1 MMQRFL
7 NSAHPI
13 IPSTFTLYLTIMQP
27 NNFTTDNLD
36 LHNLVAKNQFGT
48 FFGVS
53 QKVFDDVWQKLTAA
67 DKNSVV
73 YISMEIGADPDVFH
87 PIKDRLID
95 LEKTDTM
102 DSRLK
107 HFIKKLFHGPEKIPC
122 YGGGLGVLA
131 GDTLKSFADCRIPVV
146 AVSLLYRHGYFSQIV
161 DSKLGQIS
169 QTVAW
174 HPEETPGLYLLRDPE
189 NPEEALEI
197 QIPFLNEYDQETVA
211 AAQVWMKME
220 VNHNLD
226 YFIPELLLDFS
237 MENNPAPIRDAACKL
252 YNSESSIIKA
262 TQRRMLGTGILP
274 VMQALGISSNTLHLN
289 EQHGVVVVLQL
300 IAEELQTTLKQTD
313 LSQATDEQIIKAADT
328 VAKKLVY
335 TIHTPVK
342 AGHDR
347 FNKSD
352 YAGISHQSCR
362 HLLELLAHDEETPHS
377 YNFTTLAMRVNRAVN
392 SVSRLHRDVTHKQ
405 FPGFANK
412 ITAITNGVHHLT
424 WISDAKAEV
433 FDNFTELNTW
443 RDNPGIFQNAAKLK
457 NNNRFRNYFLRA
469 WEEDSAILYTY
480 LNNMLLQHRNQMTS
494 TWIDPPNYY
503 SNIIDADTQLDPA
516 VFTVGF
522 ARRFSTYKR
531 ADLIF
536 DNIDTLC
543 AIAIENNWPINFLFS
558 GKAHPADEP
567 GKSVIKLILD
577 YQKELYINS
586 HGLVNLI
593 FIPNYDMHIA
603 KMMVAGVHT
612 WLNNPKRPLEASGTS
627 GMKAALNGVPNFSIM
642 DGWWAEGYHEGQ
654 TGWKFGHEGPVDD
667 ADLSE
672 SPEALLYAEDSAS
685 FYKTLPLVLEEF
697 YENESHGRFIDKAI
711 MNLCLNIPIFNTHR
725 MAAEYLQR
733 YQLKLAP
740 SLQSRMDDFAALY
753 NSNQ

>member
-1 MMQRFL
+1 MQQSNLADNSL
-7 NSAHPI
+7 N
-13 IPSTFTLYLTIMQP
+13 L
-27 NNFTTDNLD
+27 LD
-36 LHNLVAKNQFGT
+36 LVAKNQFGT

-53 QKVFDDVWQKLTAA
+53 QKVFDTVWKNLCGA

-87 PIKDRLID
+87 PIKDRLMD
-95 LEKTDTM
+95 LEKTDSM
-102 DSRLK
+102 DSRLTR
-107 HFIKKLFHGPEKIPC
+107 FMKKLFHGPEKIPC

-131 GDTLKSFADCRIPVV
+131 GDTLKSFADCKLPVV

-161 DSKLGQIS
+161 DSKIGQIAQS
-169 QTVAW
+169 VAW
-174 HPEETPGLYLLRDPE
+174 HPEETPGLYLLQDPD
-189 NPEEALEI
+189 NPGTPLQIE
-197 QIPFLNEYDQETVA
+197 IPFYNEYDQETMA

-220 VNHNLD
+220 VNHTLD
-226 YFIPELLLDFS
+226 YFVPELLLDFS
-237 MENNPAPIRDAACKL
+237 LADNPTPIKDAAGQL
-252 YNSESSIIKA
+252 YNSESSVIKA

-274 VMQALGISSNTLHLN
+274 VLQSLGISSHTLHLN
-289 EQHGVVVVLQL
+289 EQHGVVVALQL
-300 IAEELQTTLKQTD
+300 IAEELLSSMRDPD
-313 LSQATDEQIIKAADT
+313 LSKASHKQIIAAADK
-328 VAKKLVY
+328 VAQKLVY

-347 FNKSD
+347 FNKSV
-352 YAGISHQSCR
+352 YAGISHKSCR
-362 HLLELLAHDEETPHS
+362 HILELLAHDDDSPHS
-377 YNFTTLAMRVNRAVN
+377 YNFTTLAMRVNRTAN

-424 WISDAKAEV
+424 WISDARAEL
-433 FDNFTELNTW
+433 FDSFPETSDW
-443 RDNPGIFQNAAKLK
+443 RDNPGVMKNAAKLK
-457 NNNRFRNYFLRA
+457 ENKHFRNSLQSA
-469 WEEDSAILYTY
+469 WEEDTAILYRY
-480 LNNMLLQHRNQMTS
+480 INDMLLQHRNQMTS

-503 SNIIDADTQLDPA
+503 SNLIDSNTQLTPN

-536 DNIDTLC
+536 DNLDTLC
-543 AIAIENNWPINFLFS
+543 AIAVKNKWPINFLFS

-577 YQKELYINS
+577 YQKELHTKS
-586 HGLVNLI
+586 QGLVNLI

-603 KMMVAGVHT
+603 KLLVAGVHI

-627 GMKAALNGVPNFSIM
+627 GMKAALNGVPNLSIM
-642 DGWWAEGYHEGQ
+642 DGWWVEGYHEGQ
-654 TGWKFGHEGPVDD
+654 TGWKFGHEGPVDE

-685 FYKTLPLVLEEF
+685 FYETLPMVLQEF
-697 YENESHGRFIDKAI
+697 YEEDFKSRFMDKAI

-725 MAAEYLQR
+725 MAAEYLKK
-733 YQLKLAP
+733 YELTLP
-740 SLQSRMDDFAALY
+740 SVLQSKMDGFAALY
-753 NSNQ
+753 DSNE

>member
-1 MMQRFL
+1 MQQ
-7 NSAHPI
+7 NK
-13 IPSTFTLYLTIMQP
+13 LTS
-27 NNFTTDNLD
+27 DDLELD
-36 LHNLVAKNQFGT
+36 LHNLVAKNKFGT
-48 FFGVS
+48 FFGIS
-53 QKVFDDVWQKLTAA
+53 QKNFDEVWQKLTAA
-67 DKNSVV
+67 DTNSVV

-95 LEKTDTM
+95 LEKTDSL
-102 DSRLK
+102 DPKLK
-107 HFIKKLFHGPEKIPC
+107 QFTKKLFQGPEKIPC

-161 DSKLGQIS
+161 DSKIGQICQS
-169 QTVAW
+169 VEW
-174 HPEETPGLYLLRDPE
+174 HPEQTPGLYLLQDPE
-189 NPEEALEI
+189 NPEEPLEI
-197 QIPFLNEYDQETVA
+197 QVPFFNEYDQETMA
-211 AAQVWMKME
+211 SAQVWMKME
-220 VNHNLD
+220 INHSLD

-237 MENNPAPIRDAACKL
+237 LQNNPAPIRDAAGQL

-274 VMQALGISSNTLHLN
+274 VLQAIGITSNTLHLN
-289 EQHGVVVVLQL
+289 EQHGVVVALQL
-300 IAEELQTTLKQTD
+300 IAEELQTTLRQPD
-313 LSQATDEQIIKAADT
+313 VSRVSNDQIIAAADK
-328 VAKKLVY
+328 VAKRLVY

-347 FNKSD
+347 FNKSV
-352 YAGISHQSCR
+352 YAGISHKSCR
-362 HLLELLAHDEETPHS
+362 HILELLAHDDDSPHS
-377 YNFTTLAMRVNRAVN
+377 YNFTTLAMRVNRTAN

-405 FPGFANK
+405 FPGFAKK

-424 WISDAKAEV
+424 WISAARAEL
-433 FDNFTELNTW
+433 FDSFSELDNW
-443 RDNPGIFQNAAKLK
+443 REDPGVFQNIKNLK
-457 NNNRFRNYFLRA
+457 DNSRFRTYLLRA
-469 WEEDSAILYTY
+469 WEEDSTILYKY
-480 LNNMLLQHRNQMTS
+480 INAMLLRHRNQMTS
-494 TWIDPPNYY
+494 TWIDPPNHY

-536 DNIDTLC
+536 DNLDTLC
-543 AIAIENNWPINFLFS
+543 SIAINNNWPINFLFS

-577 YQKELYINS
+577 YQKELHEKS
-586 HGLVNLI
+586 QGLVNLI
-593 FIPNYDMHIA
+593 FIPDYDMLIA
-603 KMMVAGVHT
+603 KMLVAGVHI

-627 GMKAALNGVPNFSIM
+627 GMKAALNGVPNLSIM
-642 DGWWAEGYHEGQ
+642 DGWWVEGYHEGL
-654 TGWKFGHEGPVDD
+654 TGWKFGHEGPVDE

-685 FYKTLPLVLEEF
+685 FYQTLPKVLEEF
-697 YENESHGRFIDKAI
+697 YEDKSRSRFIDKAI

-725 MAAEYLQR
+725 MAAEYLQK
-733 YQLKLAP
+733 YQLKLSS

-753 NSNQ
+753 NSNE

>member
-1 MMQRFL
+1 MHQNL
-7 NSAHPI
+7 IS
-13 IPSTFTLYLTIMQP
+13 
-27 NNFTTDNLD
+27 DNDLD
-36 LHNLVAKNQFGT
+36 LHTLIAKNRFGT
-48 FFGVS
+48 FFGVP
-53 QKVFDDVWQKLTAA
+53 QTLFDEVWQNLTAS
-67 DKNSVV
+67 DGNSVV
-73 YISMEIGADPDVFH
+73 YITMEIGADPDVFH

-95 LEKTDTM
+95 LERTDSM

-107 HFIKKLFHGPEKIPC
+107 QFTKKLFHGPEKIPC

-169 QTVAW
+169 QSVDW
-174 HPEETPGLYLLRDPE
+174 HPEETPGLYLLQDPQ
-189 NPEEALEI
+189 NPKEPLQI
-197 QIPFLNEYDQETVA
+197 HIPFFNEYDQETIA
-211 AAQVWMKME
+211 SAQVWMKME
-220 VNHNLD
+220 VNNSLD
-226 YFIPELLLDFS
+226 FFVPELLLDFS
-237 MENNPAPIRDAACKL
+237 LQDNPAPIRDAAGKL
-252 YNSESSIIKA
+252 YNSDSSIIKA

-274 VMQALGISSNTLHLN
+274 VLQALNITSNTLHLN
-289 EQHGVVVVLQL
+289 EQHGVVVALQL
-300 IAEELQTTLKQTD
+300 IAEELQATLKHSD
-313 LSQATDEQIIKAADT
+313 FSHASDAQILAAAEK
-328 VAKKLVY
+328 VSRKLVY

-347 FNKSD
+347 FDKSV
-352 YAGISHQSCR
+352 YAGMSHKSCR
-362 HLLELLAHDEETPHS
+362 HILELLAQDKDTPHS
-377 YNFTTLAMRVNRAVN
+377 YNFTTFAMRVNRTTN

-405 FPGFANK
+405 FPDAIDK

-424 WISDAKAEV
+424 WISEARAEV
-433 FDNFTELNTW
+433 FDAFPQLKNW
-443 RDNPGIFQNAAKLK
+443 RDDPGVFRKVEKLK
-457 NNNRFRNYFLRA
+457 NNSRFRTYLGRA
-469 WEEDSAILYTY
+469 WENDSIILYNY
-480 LNNMLLQHRNQMTS
+480 INQMLVRHRNQMTS

-503 SNIIDADTQLDPA
+503 SNLIDSDNQLDPSA
-516 VFTVGF
+516 FTIGF

-543 AIAIENNWPINFLFS
+543 DILIKNKWPVNFLFS

-577 YQKELYINS
+577 YQEELHTKS
-586 HGLVNLI
+586 QGLANLI

-603 KMMVAGVHT
+603 KMMVAGVHI

-642 DGWWAEGYHEGQ
+642 DGWWAEGYHDGA
-654 TGWKFGHEGPVDD
+654 TGWKFGHEGPVDE

-672 SPEALLYAEDSAS
+672 SPESLLYAEDSAS
-685 FYKTLPLVLEEF
+685 FYKTLPTVLQEF
-697 YENESHGRFIDKAI
+697 YEDSSHSHFIDKAV

-725 MAAEYLQR
+725 MAAEYLQK
-733 YQLKLAP
+733 YDLKLP
-740 SLQSRMDDFAALY
+740 TSLQKKMDKFAALY
-753 NSNQ
+753 ISNQ

>member
-1 MMQRFL
+1 MQHNNSTDSSFSL
-7 NSAHPI
+7 N
-13 IPSTFTLYLTIMQP
+13 
-27 NNFTTDNLD
+27 
-36 LHNLVAKNQFGT
+36 NLVANNQFGT

-53 QKVFDDVWQKLTAA
+53 QSVFDNVWQNLTNPEG
-67 DKNSVV
+67 NSVV

-87 PIKDRLID
+87 PIKSKLID
-95 LEKTDTM
+95 LEKTDSKDT
-102 DSRLK
+102 RLK
-107 HFIKKLFHGPEKIPC
+107 TYMKKLFSGPEKIPC

-131 GDTLKSFADCRIPVV
+131 GDTLKSFADCKIPVI
-146 AVSLLYRHGYFSQIV
+146 AVSLLYRQGYFCQIV

-169 QTVAW
+169 QIVAW

-189 NPEEALEI
+189 NPDQPLHI
-197 QIPFLNEYDQETVA
+197 QIPLFDEDDHETIA
-211 AAQVWMKME
+211 SAQVWMKME

-226 YFIPELLLDFS
+226 FFVPEILLDFS
-237 MENNPAPIRDAACKL
+237 LPDNPEPFVDAAGQL

-274 VMQALGISSNTLHLN
+274 VLQALGITSNTLHLN
-289 EQHGVVVVLQL
+289 EQHGVVVALQL
-300 IAEELQTTLKQTD
+300 IAEELLKTVGHGD
-313 LSQATDEQIIKAADT
+313 FTQASNKQIENAAEK
-328 VAKKLVY
+328 VSEKLVY

-347 FNKSD
+347 FNKSV
-352 YAGISHQSCR
+352 YAGISHKSCR
-362 HLLELLAHDEETPHS
+362 HLLELLANDDDSPHS
-377 YNFTTLAMRVNRAVN
+377 YNFTTLAMRVNRTAN

-405 FPGFANK
+405 FPLFADK
-412 ITAITNGVHHLT
+412 ISAITNGVHHLT
-424 WISDAKAEV
+424 WISDARAELFDSFQEFKNWRNDPGVLQKATDLK
-433 FDNFTELNTW
+433 DNS
-443 RDNPGIFQNAAKLK
+443 
-457 NNNRFRNYFLRA
+457 RFRTYFLRA
-469 WEEDSAILYTY
+469 WEKDSAILYKY
-480 LNNMLLQHRNQMTS
+480 INEMLMQHRNEMTS

-503 SNIIDADTQLDPA
+503 SNIIDNSNRLSPK

-543 AIAIENNWPINFLFS
+543 KIATENNWPINFLFA

-577 YQKELYINS
+577 CQQELHEKS
-586 HGLVNLI
+586 SGLIDLI

-603 KMMVAGVHT
+603 KLMVAGVHV

-627 GMKAALNGVPNFSIM
+627 GMKAALNGVPNLSIM
-642 DGWWAEGYHEGQ
+642 DGWWVEGYHEGL
-654 TGWKFGHEGPVDD
+654 TGWKFGHEGPVDE

-685 FYKTLPLVLEEF
+685 FYNVLPRVLEE
-697 YENESHGRFIDKAI
+697 YYVPESKPQFLDKAI
-711 MNLCLNIPIFNTHR
+711 MNLSLNVPIFNTHR
-725 MAAEYLQR
+725 MAAEYLQK
-733 YQLKLAP
+733 YKLRLP
-740 SLQSRMDDFAALY
+740 DTVQNRMDGFAKLY
-753 NSNQ
+753 DSNA